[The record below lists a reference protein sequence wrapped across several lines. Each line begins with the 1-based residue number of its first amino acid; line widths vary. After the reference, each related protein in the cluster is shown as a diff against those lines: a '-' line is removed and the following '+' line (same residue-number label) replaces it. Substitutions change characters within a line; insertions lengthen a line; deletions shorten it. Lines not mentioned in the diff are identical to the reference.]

1 MRKKHYTI
9 MIAPGSRARLL
20 RVKLRQDALLALAGV
35 AALCVLSAAALPFIF
50 QRAVARGAEVN
61 ALRAE
66 NETLRSTNGEIES
79 LRHQVAYFEDK
90 ATKFALMAGVED
102 LPSSRGVGGLRE
114 PGEPAIDDGEALLDE
129 EFESL
134 KERSSVLEESFNRL
148 DKVYSDQSLMLATT
162 PSVAPVKGMISY
174 GYAWRNDP
182 FTGNRA
188 FHKGVD
194 IVAPRGTEVIAPADA
209 LVLKAGRLPGY
220 GNVVYL
226 SHSNGLT
233 SRYAHLQGFS
243 VRPGQKV
250 SRGEVI
256 GQVGNTGRSLGAHL
270 HYEILVNNRRV
281 DPSQYILDE
290 DTTY

>member
-1 MRKKHYTI
+1 MRKMHYTI

-20 RVKLRQDALLALAGV
+20 RVKLRQGALLGLACVAAVCLLSAGV
-35 AALCVLSAAALPFIF
+35 LPFIV
-50 QRAVARGAEVN
+50 QKAVTRGEEID

-66 NETLRSTNGEIES
+66 NETLKSVNGEIES
-79 LRHQVAYFEDK
+79 LRDQVAYFEDK
-90 ATKFALMAGVED
+90 ASKFALMAGVED

-114 PGEPAIDDGEALLDE
+114 SDEASGGGLALLDE
-129 EFESL
+129 ELESL

-162 PSVAPVKGMISY
+162 PSVAPAKGMISY
-174 GYAWRNDP
+174 GYAWRSDP
-182 FTGNRA
+182 FTGKRA

-194 IVAPRGTEVIAPADA
+194 IVAPRGTEVLAPADA
-209 LVLKAGRLPGY
+209 VVLKAGRLPGY

-226 SHSNGLT
+226 SHSKGLT
-233 SRYAHLQGFS
+233 SRYAHLQSFS
-243 VRPGQKV
+243 VKPGQRV

-270 HYEILVNNRRV
+270 HYEVLVNNRRV